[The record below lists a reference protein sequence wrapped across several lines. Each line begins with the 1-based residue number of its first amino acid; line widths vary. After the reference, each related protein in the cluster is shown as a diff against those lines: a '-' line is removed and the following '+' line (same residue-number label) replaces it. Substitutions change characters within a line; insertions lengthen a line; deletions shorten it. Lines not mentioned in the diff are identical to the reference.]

1 MYVDMTCGPCQS
13 TMTMDYDEDMDTVT
27 LDLVHRFTQAHV
39 ACGYIAPSINP
50 DAVEVKQRK
59 VQNND

>member
-1 MYVDMTCGPCQS
+1 
-13 TMTMDYDEDMDTVT
+13 MDYDEDMDTVT